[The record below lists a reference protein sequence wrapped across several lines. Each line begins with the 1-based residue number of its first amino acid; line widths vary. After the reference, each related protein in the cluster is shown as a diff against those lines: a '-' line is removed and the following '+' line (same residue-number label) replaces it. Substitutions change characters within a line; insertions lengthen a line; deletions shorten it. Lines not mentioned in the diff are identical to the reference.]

1 MGIFGSMDISAS
13 GLTAQR
19 LRLDVI
25 SNNIANI
32 NTTRTG
38 QLTEAGNQI
47 PYQRQVVVFK
57 ARGTESSFAET
68 LNQALQGRSVST
80 TALLQGQTTS
90 GATGNGVEVQ
100 AIAEDTLPFRLEYN
114 PDSPDA
120 AQTTEDGIPAG
131 YVRMPNVNIVTEMVD
146 MISAS
151 RAYEANVTAL
161 NASKAMMSK
170 ALEIGKG

>member
-38 QLTEAGNQI
+38 EVTEAGNQI

-57 ARGTESSFAET
+57 ARGAQSSFAET
-68 LNQALQGRSVST
+68 LNQALQGKVVNPAALTQQLST
-80 TALLQGQTTS
+80 L

-100 AIAEDTLPFRLEYN
+100 AVAGDRSEFRLEYN

-120 AQTTEDGIPAG
+120 AQTAEEGVPAG
-131 YVRMPNVNIVTEMVD
+131 YVRLPNVNIVTEMVD

-161 NASKAMMSK
+161 NASKSMMSR